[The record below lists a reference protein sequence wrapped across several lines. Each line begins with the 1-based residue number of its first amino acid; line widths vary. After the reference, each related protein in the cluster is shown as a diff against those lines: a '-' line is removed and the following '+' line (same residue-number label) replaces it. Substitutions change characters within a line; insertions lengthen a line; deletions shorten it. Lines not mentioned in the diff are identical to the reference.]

1 MDNLNNPNTNQP
13 IIEEK
18 PSILKKFKRFIIQS
32 KRVFKV
38 TKKPSKEEFKIIS
51 KVTGIGILI
60 IGLLGFVIKLAWELI
75 R

>member
-1 MDNLNNPNTNQP
+1 MDTFQP
-13 IIEEK
+13 QIEEK
-18 PSILKKFKRFIIQS
+18 PSLWQRFKRFLIQC

-38 TKKPSKEEFKIIS
+38 TRKPSKEEFLVIS

-60 IGLLGFVIKLAWELI
+60 IGLLGFIIKFAWELT

>member
-1 MDNLNNPNTNQP
+1 MDTFQP
-13 IIEEK
+13 QIEEK
-18 PSILKKFKRFIIQS
+18 PSLWQRFKRFLIQC

-38 TKKPSKEEFKIIS
+38 TRKPSKEEFLVIS

-60 IGLLGFVIKLAWELI
+60 IGLLRFIIKFAWELI

>member
-1 MDNLNNPNTNQP
+1 MDTFQP
-13 IIEEK
+13 QIEEK
-18 PSILKKFKRFIIQS
+18 PSLWQRFKRFLIQC

-38 TKKPSKEEFKIIS
+38 TRKPSKEEFLVIS

-60 IGLLGFVIKLAWELI
+60 IGLLGFIIKFAWELI